1 MTAIPGLGVLLRY
14 ELRRVV
20 RAPIVWVLLALL
32 LVAGTWG
39 TVNTAK
45 LHRDQA
51 ADLTRMAHQE
61 SVWYADVE
69 ARAIRYAQ
77 PSSESVPYWQDPT
90 GASGFSRYFLK
101 RFAAKPHLPLSV
113 LAVGQSDVQ
122 PFAVP
127 VRLETL
133 FGGDRVYD
141 FEPPR
146 ALATGFFDLGFVLV
160 FVLPLCVGAVAAAVG
175 AQERDDGILALVA
188 AQPVSPVRWWAARL
202 GALAAVLVPGTV
214 LGAIV
219 ALVVAGA
226 PIVTAWPETLATM
239 VLVGAHVLLWLAV
252 AAACLVR
259 GQGAVG
265 TASTVTAVW
274 LALTLVVP
282 LTGALAVRLLFPP
295 PSPIADVSELRRTVD
310 AVQREADAVVARR
323 LMATLGPSA
332 QAIDPTA
339 LDYSTRL
346 VLITPEMEDRLATQ
360 EERRRAHMQSAGTV
374 ASLLAWLSPQLAFQT
389 ALTDVAGTGMA
400 RHARFLEAVR
410 AYQLEL
416 RNFMYPRVLRPAYA
430 TAHRVCDDCPGR
442 LTFTDYA
449 AIPRFTMPEPSVE
462 SHRMAA
468 LSTAAWFLLLA
479 AVITGASLGRAT
491 WAIVS

>member
-1 MTAIPGLGVLLRY
+1 MPGAGVLLRY

-32 LVAGTWG
+32 FAAATWG
-39 TVNTAK
+39 TVNTAR

-77 PSSESVPYWQDPT
+77 PSPVSVPYWQDPT

-113 LAVGQSDVQ
+113 LAVGQSDLQ

-133 FGGDRVYD
+133 FGGDRVHD

-160 FVLPLCVGAVAAAVG
+160 FVLPLCVGAVAATMG
-175 AQERDDGILALVA
+175 AQERDDGVLALVS

-214 LGAIV
+214 LGAVV
-219 ALVVAGA
+219 ALVIAGA

-239 VLVGAHVLLWLAV
+239 VLVAAHVLLWLAV
-252 AAACLVR
+252 PAACLVR

-274 LALTLVVP
+274 LALTLVMP
-282 LTGALAVRLLFPP
+282 LSGALAVRLLFPP
-295 PSPIADVSELRRTVD
+295 PSPIADVRELRRTVD
-310 AVQREADAVVARR
+310 AVQREANAVVARR
-323 LMATLGPSA
+323 LVATLGPRVH
-332 QAIDPTA
+332 AIDPTA

-346 VLITPEMEDRLATQ
+346 VLITPEMEERLAMQ
-360 EERRRAHMQSAGTV
+360 EERRRAHMQSAGTA

-389 ALTDVAGTGMA
+389 ALTDLAGTGIA

-416 RNFMYPRVLRPAYA
+416 RNFMYPRVLRSAQVPG
-430 TAHRVCDDCPGR
+430 HRACDGCPGR

-462 SHRMAA
+462 SNRMAA
-468 LSTAAWFLLLA
+468 LSTAAWLLVLA
-479 AVITGASLGRAT
+479 AVITGVSLGRAS